1 MWASKEYR
9 TFQEPRG
16 VLVWLASEERRLGAS
31 NEVWRKAGEGWITQ
45 GLIGVHKEEGVRGP

>member
-16 VLVWLASEERRLGAS
+16 VLVWLAPEERRLGAS
-31 NEVWRKAGEGWITQ
+31 NEVWRKGRVAGS
-45 GLIGVHKEEGVRGP
+45 HKAL